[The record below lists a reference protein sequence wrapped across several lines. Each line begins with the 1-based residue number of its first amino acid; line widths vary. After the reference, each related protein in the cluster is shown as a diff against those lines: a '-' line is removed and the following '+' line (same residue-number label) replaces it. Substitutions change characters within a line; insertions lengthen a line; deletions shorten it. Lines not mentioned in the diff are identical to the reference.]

1 MASEH
6 QSIAG
11 HVQVINHH
19 ELARDLH
26 ADQQYF
32 IIDCRP
38 VFAYN
43 VCHIS
48 GAINEGKAKFQSSVG
63 GATVVYDDS
72 SGDMKDLSA
81 THPLV
86 LVMSALMGMGKCYLL
101 RVVIEAQAEAS
112 PVNEGTV
119 VWSQEKECL
128 GEIFET
134 FGPVKNPFYSL
145 LINSEQEL
153 GPSLAPGQLIYVVS
167 NNQSL
172 TSYVFT
178 AELMKQR
185 GCDASWRGDIEV
197 PSEASVL
204 RSGRV
209 PGTKMTLSLRL
220 SAEMQEHSDDDAEC
234 KSKKKDR
241 EDKPRKKDEKRDRL
255 QKTSSVVYTSDPMMK
270 AYFQG
275 PSALSQGAPPPAM
288 GMVPPVPYGYPP
300 PPLQGNGFS
309 HMANIKLT
317 LLISLPKHTPVDPP
331 PTLEATPPTILEDR
345 TIPMAFLPTLSL
357 GYLLFTLDPLIIKLL
372 PMVTRGLRVATSL
385 NDKVAELLGPPPQT
399 NRWSIDEVIKL
410 VIYLDNV

>member
-1 MASEH
+1 MDKFVVCDARLCAEEAWGVRCMVDFALDPVGDPLRAGVENRFCIEE
-6 QSIAG
+6 SIAG

-197 PSEASVL
+197 PSE
-204 RSGRV
+204 
-209 PGTKMTLSLRL
+209 
-220 SAEMQEHSDDDAEC
+220 MQEHSDDDAEC

-317 LLISLPKHTPVDPP
+317 LLISLPKHTPVDPAPYPGSHASYYPGGSYYPHGFP
-331 PTLEATPPTILEDR
+331 PYVVPR
-345 TIPMAFLPTLSL
+345 
-357 GYLLFTLDPLIIKLL
+357 
-372 PMVTRGLRVATSL
+372 
-385 NDKVAELLGPPPQT
+385 GPPRGYQPQ
-399 NRWSIDEVIKL
+399 W
-410 VIYLDNV
+410 

>member
-1 MASEH
+1 MATPLCQERWTIGPPVEKRNIPFPEGGELAPIGKVSHITEKLVV
-6 QSIAG
+6 IAG
-11 HVQVINHH
+11 
-19 ELARDLH
+19 
-26 ADQQYF
+26 
-32 IIDCRP
+32 
-38 VFAYN
+38 
-43 VCHIS
+43 
-48 GAINEGKAKFQSSVG
+48 
-63 GATVVYDDS
+63 
-72 SGDMKDLSA
+72 
-81 THPLV
+81 
-86 LVMSALMGMGKCYLL
+86 
-101 RVVIEAQAEAS
+101 AS

-153 GPSLAPGQLIYVVS
+153 GPSLAPGQLIYVVP

-197 PSEASVL
+197 PSE
-204 RSGRV
+204 
-209 PGTKMTLSLRL
+209 
-220 SAEMQEHSDDDAEC
+220 MQEHSDDDAEC

-241 EDKPRKKDEKRDRL
+241 EDKPRKKDDKRDRL

-275 PSALSQGAPPPAM
+275 PLALSQGAPPPAM

-300 PPLQGNGFS
+300 PPLQGQYQAYSPHQPPQAYPGGPAPYPGSHAPYYPGGSYYPHGFPPYVVPRGP
-309 HMANIKLT
+309 ANY
-317 LLISLPKHTPVDPP
+317 SGPP
-331 PTLEATPPTILEDR
+331 HYQAP
-345 TIPMAFLPTLSL
+345 
-357 GYLLFTLDPLIIKLL
+357 

-385 NDKVAELLGPPPQT
+385 NGREWICCKSV
-399 NRWSIDEVIKL
+399 VFCF
-410 VIYLDNV
+410 